1 MQEFQSQAPLYS
13 NTAQVV
19 RRTEGIELTPSDNLE
34 RRGGHSAVGVTSVRE
49 PSARGRPKSAILT
62 GRKPL

>member
-19 RRTEGIELTPSDNLE
+19 RRTEGIELTPCGQYGAE
-34 RRGGHSAVGVTSVRE
+34 
-49 PSARGRPKSAILT
+49 GRAF
-62 GRKPL
+62 GRWGNKRA